1 MSCDAP
7 PNATSGPLVMSR
19 EHCLGTLSVYL
30 PNLLLDPSTLRTN
43 QFLSIVLSCT
53 HNTMDAL
60 RLKPGILIVSDTA
73 SRDPSS
79 DKSGAVLTETF
90 SSDGGDKW
98 SAPVV
103 KIVPDS
109 VTEIQRAVQQWTDL
123 EDYCNLIVTT
133 GGTGFAVKDNTPEVR
148 YVLVRDCHAS
158 SVRNWVLQLT
168 SLTYRRLVR

>member
-1 MSCDAP
+1 MEAP
-7 PNATSGPLVMSR
+7 
-19 EHCLGTLSVYL
+19 
-30 PNLLLDPSTLRTN
+30 
-43 QFLSIVLSCT
+43 
-53 HNTMDAL
+53 

-73 SRDPSS
+73 SREPST

-98 SAPVV
+98 LDPVI

-109 VTEIQRAVQQWTDL
+109 VTEIQRAVQQWTDS

-148 YVLVRDCHAS
+148 SLIVFNSTLSSCSVLDS
-158 SVRNWVLQLT
+158 GLSLT
-168 SLTYRRLVR
+168 SLSHRRSVRCYIVMLLALCE